1 MSDNS
6 SFWRAIKVD
15 TSPEIKVKSE
25 KAIITRRFA
34 KIRFETK
41 GESQFAVGKRE
52 FREWSQKDT
61 GFREA
66 YEKYAKSGN
75 KKDSPVIELKDK
87 SKGYG
92 LENMKWVCQRE
103 KSRKNGKAVKVIDT
117 DKQELFFPSARKA
130 ELKLKLPR
138 GVLNRALRT
147 TGKYK
152 KVTISFA

>member
-1 MSDNS
+1 MSDNAK
-6 SFWRAIKVD
+6 FWEAFSGKII
-15 TSPEIKVKSE
+15 PEIKVKSE

-41 GESQFAVGKRE
+41 GESQFSVDKKE
-52 FREWSQKDT
+52 FREWSQKDA
-61 GFREA
+61 GFREI
-66 YEKYAKSGN
+66 YEKYSKSGD

-87 SKGYG
+87 SKGYV

-103 KSRKNGKAVKVIDT
+103 KSRKSGKAVKIINC
-117 DKQELFFPSARKA
+117 DKQEVFFPSARKA

-138 GVLNRALRT
+138 GVLNRALRM

-152 KVTISFA
+152 KLMVSFT